1 MQRDAYLKTGCYSTQ
16 CVGFVHVSNTIALEA
31 AITRTSTYGGDQF
44 AITLQLWKDVFT
56 GNWWMGMG
64 ENIVPIGYWP
74 AEIFTSLSDHATTV
88 QWGGE
93 VYRNTSGRNTT
104 LQMGSGNYPN
114 KGFRQ
119 AAYFCNI
126 RIAKENRTLLPIEDF
141 VIGGTQLDSYTIRK
155 SHSKV
160 CGTHFYYGGPGPLR
174 SASVRGDYLSIVY
187 LLLLSFYFLV

>member
-1 MQRDAYLKTGCYSTQ
+1 
-16 CVGFVHVSNTIALEA
+16 
-31 AITRTSTYGGDQF
+31 
-44 AITLQLWKDVFT
+44 
-56 GNWWMGMG
+56 MG

-104 LQMGSGNYPN
+104 LQMGSGKYPN

-141 VIGGTQLDSYTIRK
+141 VIGGNQLDSYTIRK
-155 SHSKV
+155 SRSK
-160 CGTHFYYGGPGPLR
+160 GWETNFYGGRG
-174 SASVRGDYLSIVY
+174 RGDQRHV
-187 LLLLSFYFLV
+187 LLPLFGEITCLLSFCFFFFIF

>member
-1 MQRDAYLKTGCYSTQ
+1 MQRDAYLKTGCY
-16 CVGFVHVSNTIALEA
+16 N
-31 AITRTSTYGGDQF
+31 QF

-104 LQMGSGNYPN
+104 LQMGSGKYPN